1 MLVFLETVTE
11 VAEPAIIA
19 GFFNGL
25 IEFMRLHWDKII
37 YISTSLV
44 AIIKLF
50 NVLITL
56 INNKKSVAEYK
67 RVDENLTSKILNL
80 EKIVGEHLN
89 TSSKNLGLTVNDI
102 DNKIKELDNKMDA
115 FQTAILSAQ
124 HNAKALA
131 DYERVLSEKKALL
144 KELELKKEEEEIKEA
159 EEAVIEE
166 AVIEEAMVEETKTK
180 KNKKPKKVEEKI
192 EVINNEIS
200 LD

>member
-1 MLVFLETVTE
+1 MLVFLETVTD

-37 YISTSLV
+37 YITTSLV
-44 AIIKLF
+44 AITKLF

-67 RVDENLTSKILNL
+67 RVDKNLSTKILNL
-80 EKIVGEHLN
+80 EKLVGEHLN
-89 TSSKNLGLTVNDI
+89 VYSKSLGLTVNDI

-124 HNAKALA
+124 HNAEALA
-131 DYERVLSEKKALL
+131 DYERVLSEKKALVKQL
-144 KELELKKEEEEIKEA
+144 EEKELELKKEQEIKEVEEVIIEEIK
-159 EEAVIEE
+159 IEE
-166 AVIEEAMVEETKTK
+166 TK
-180 KNKKPKKVEEKI
+180 KNKKEEKPKKEEVKK
-192 EVINNEIS
+192 NEIS

>member
-1 MLVFLETVTE
+1 MLVFLETVAE
-11 VAEPAIIA
+11 VAEPAIIS

-37 YISTSLV
+37 YITTSLV

-67 RVDENLTSKILNL
+67 RVDKNLSAKILNL
-80 EKIVGEHLN
+80 EKLVGEHLN
-89 TSSKNLGLTVNDI
+89 VYSKSLGLTVNDI

-124 HNAKALA
+124 HNAEALA
-131 DYERVLSEKKALL
+131 DYERVLSEKKALVKQL
-144 KELELKKEEEEIKEA
+144 EEKELEIKQDIEVEVEVEVEKVEILEE
-159 EEAVIEE
+159 
-166 AVIEEAMVEETKTK
+166 TK
-180 KNKKPKKVEEKI
+180 KNKKEAKPKKEEVKK
-192 EVINNEIS
+192 NEIS

>member
-37 YISTSLV
+37 YITTSLV
-44 AIIKLF
+44 TITKLF

-67 RVDENLTSKILNL
+67 RVDKNLSTKILNL
-80 EKIVGEHLN
+80 EKLVGEHLN
-89 TSSKNLGLTVNDI
+89 VYSKSLGLTVNDI

-124 HNAKALA
+124 HNAEALA
-131 DYERVLSEKKALL
+131 DYERVLSEKKALVKQL
-144 KELELKKEEEEIKEA
+144 EEKELEIKQEV
-159 EEAVIEE
+159 E
-166 AVIEEAMVEETKTK
+166 VEEVEILEETK
-180 KNKKPKKVEEKI
+180 KNKKEAKPKKEEVKK
-192 EVINNEIS
+192 NEIS

>member
-11 VAEPAIIA
+11 VAEPAVIA

-25 IEFMRLHWDKII
+25 IEFTRLHWDKVI
-37 YISTSLV
+37 YVSTSLV

-80 EKIVGEHLN
+80 EKLVGEHLN

-144 KELELKKEEEEIKEA
+144 KELELKKEEEIKEVKETKEAKEVVIEEVIKEA
-159 EEAVIEE
+159 
-166 AVIEEAMVEETKTK
+166 KSK
-180 KNKKPKKVEEKI
+180 KDKKPKKVEEKV
-192 EVINNEIS
+192 EVIKNEIS

>member
-25 IEFMRLHWDKII
+25 IEFMRLHWDKVI

-44 AIIKLF
+44 TVIKLF

-56 INNKKSVAEYK
+56 INNKKSVAEYR

-80 EKIVGEHLN
+80 EKLVGEHLN

-102 DNKIKELDNKMDA
+102 DSKIKELDNKMDA
-115 FQTAILSAQ
+115 FQIAILSAQ

-159 EEAVIEE
+159 KEVKETKEVVIEE
-166 AVIEEAMVEETKTK
+166 VIKKTK
-180 KNKKPKKVEEKI
+180 SKKDKKPKKVE
-192 EVINNEIS
+192 VIKNEIS

>member
-37 YISTSLV
+37 YITTSLV
-44 AIIKLF
+44 TITKLF

-67 RVDENLTSKILNL
+67 RVDKNLSTKILNL
-80 EKIVGEHLN
+80 EKLVGEHLN
-89 TSSKNLGLTVNDI
+89 VYSKSLGLTVNDI

-124 HNAKALA
+124 HNAEALA
-131 DYERVLSEKKALL
+131 DYERVLSEKKALVKQL
-144 KELELKKEEEEIKEA
+144 EEKELEIKQEVEVEVEKVEILEE
-159 EEAVIEE
+159 
-166 AVIEEAMVEETKTK
+166 TK
-180 KNKKPKKVEEKI
+180 KNKKEAKPKKEEVKK
-192 EVINNEIS
+192 NEIS

>member
-37 YISTSLV
+37 YITTSLV
-44 AIIKLF
+44 TITKLF

-80 EKIVGEHLN
+80 EKLVGEHLN

-102 DNKIKELDNKMDA
+102 DSKIKELDNKMEA

-144 KELELKKEEEEIKEA
+144 KELELKKEEEIKEAKETKEIKEV
-159 EEAVIEE
+159 VIEE
-166 AVIEEAMVEETKTK
+166 VIKEAKSK
-180 KNKKPKKVEEKI
+180 KDKKPKKAEEKI
-192 EVINNEIS
+192 EVIKNEIS